1 MSNLSLLLFKKGSLK
16 HIMRYRFLR
25 FPNGKEKALTLSYDD
40 GVVSDTHLI
49 EIADKYGI
57 KVTLNINSD
66 WMGNPGRLS
75 ADTLK
80 NMAASGGHEIAVHG
94 ARHIANGNVSAVD
107 GIRDVLEC
115 RQRLENAF
123 DTIIRGMA
131 YPDCGITASAN
142 NSDYQKVREYL
153 ADLGIV
159 YSRSLNGD
167 NDLFRLPT
175 DWYNW
180 IPTAHHENGK
190 IMNYIDKFNK
200 DYEANHSYIASRS
213 PLLFYMW
220 GHSFEFEKNNNWD
233 RLEAICEKLGN
244 QPDVWYATN
253 IQIYDYVT
261 AYNSLIF
268 SADGY
273 KVYNPTLQKIWFE
286 VDTKPY
292 VIDSGETIK
301 LD

>member
-1 MSNLSLLLFKKGSLK
+1 
-16 HIMRYRFLR
+16 MRYYFLR
-25 FPNGKEKALTLSYDD
+25 FPGGKPKAVTFSYDD
-40 GVVSDTHLI
+40 GNPTDVRLVETI
-49 EIADKYGI
+49 NKYGI
-57 KVTLNINSD
+57 KCTFNLNSGF
-66 WMGNPGRLS
+66 MPKEGNQHKMS
-75 ADTLK
+75 HADVKKYILD
-80 NMAASGGHEIAVHG
+80 GGHEIAVHG
-94 ARHIANGNVSAVD
+94 EFHKAP
-107 GIRDVLEC
+107 GIIRPIEGIKDVLNC
-115 RQRLENAF
+115 RLALESTY
-123 DTIIRGMA
+123 DIIIRGMA

-142 NSDYQKVREYL
+142 NSDYQKVRDYL
-153 ADLGIV
+153 TDLGIV
-159 YSRSLNGD
+159 YSRSLSGD